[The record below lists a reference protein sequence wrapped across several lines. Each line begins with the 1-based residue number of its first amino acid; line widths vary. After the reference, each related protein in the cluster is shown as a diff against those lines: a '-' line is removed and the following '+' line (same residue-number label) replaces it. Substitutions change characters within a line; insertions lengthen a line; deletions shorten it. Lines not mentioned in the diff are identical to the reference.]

1 MTELMPFPH
10 QTAVKPHISQQWLER
25 SRSKLER
32 QGHGPALDNLWS
44 SDTLALYPIVSD
56 EACERMSADRR
67 VLQQIKNKQN
77 IKSRHLAFYEA
88 GTACFWVLYGCVLMT
103 APAFA
108 RQLQDTCDRSTYT
121 NPKPT
126 IKPLQATGHAC
137 VPSLRHVS
145 GGGDGIPTK
154 DVTTT
159 GDTTFGLYGKSDP
172 SGDPTAN
179 GAGEQQQ
186 KQQQQQQRQSAHGT
200 DTNGVIRATNT
211 NGAIRAALASY
222 APPTAPYAPPSAS
235 YAPQTTPY
243 ASPFAPYAQPT
254 ATARGGLYDGV

>member
-1 MTELMPFPH
+1 MVAAAGPRASPTNSLSPTRSGMTELMPFPH

-103 APAFA
+103 
-108 RQLQDTCDRSTYT
+108 
-121 NPKPT
+121 
-126 IKPLQATGHAC
+126 
-137 VPSLRHVS
+137 
-145 GGGDGIPTK
+145 
-154 DVTTT
+154 
-159 GDTTFGLYGKSDP
+159 FGLYGKSDP

-235 YAPQTTPY
+235 YAPVCC
-243 ASPFAPYAQPT
+243 AVECRLGWEGCAVGCGALRVVVRS
-254 ATARGGLYDGV
+254 

>member
-1 MTELMPFPH
+1 MAAAAGPRASPTNSLSPTRSGMTELMPFPH

-121 NPKPT
+121 NPKPN
-126 IKPLQATGHAC
+126 QMDGGA
-137 VPSLRHVS
+137 VP
-145 GGGDGIPTK
+145 GG
-154 DVTTT
+154 
-159 GDTTFGLYGKSDP
+159 
-172 SGDPTAN
+172 
-179 GAGEQQQ
+179 
-186 KQQQQQQRQSAHGT
+186 
-200 DTNGVIRATNT
+200 
-211 NGAIRAALASY
+211 
-222 APPTAPYAPPSAS
+222 
-235 YAPQTTPY
+235 
-243 ASPFAPYAQPT
+243 
-254 ATARGGLYDGV
+254 

>member
-1 MTELMPFPH
+1 MAAAAGPRASPTNSLSPTRSGMTELMPFPH

-121 NPKPT
+121 NPKPNQMDGGRAWRMIIARLCPPT
-126 IKPLQATGHAC
+126 LPQHMIDAYDSALATVKKYHL
-137 VPSLRHVS
+137 P
-145 GGGDGIPTK
+145 DGCT
-154 DVTTT
+154 
-159 GDTTFGLYGKSDP
+159 
-172 SGDPTAN
+172 
-179 GAGEQQQ
+179 GEQFET
-186 KQQQQQQRQSAHGT
+186 KAHGVLELILP
-200 DTNGVIRATNT
+200 NLERP
-211 NGAIRAALASY
+211 L
-222 APPTAPYAPPSAS
+222 
-235 YAPQTTPY
+235 TPR
-243 ASPFAPYAQPT
+243 S
-254 ATARGGLYDGV
+254 R